1 MNKTRENP
9 ATATSRTA
17 DKNKTRAIKAV
28 NVITKATIAT
38 NMAFIF
44 IFLDEKISKKS
55 DFSLHLALL
64 NSFINPFTYMLYY
77 GFQTLDLQCFD
88 CLLLTVAGGRG

>member
-9 ATATSRTA
+9 ATATSRNA
-17 DKNKTRAIKAV
+17 ENKTRAIKAV

-44 IFLDEKISKKS
+44 IF
-55 DFSLHLALL
+55 
-64 NSFINPFTYMLYY
+64 
-77 GFQTLDLQCFD
+77 
-88 CLLLTVAGGRG
+88 